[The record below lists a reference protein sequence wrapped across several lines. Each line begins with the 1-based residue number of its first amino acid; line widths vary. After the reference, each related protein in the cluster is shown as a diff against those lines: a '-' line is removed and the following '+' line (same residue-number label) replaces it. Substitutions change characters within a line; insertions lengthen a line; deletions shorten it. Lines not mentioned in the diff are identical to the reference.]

1 MSLRLGQLL
10 YTSFPDVGFN
20 IIASPEV
27 PPEARQAFVQ
37 TVTHQL
43 WDAYNPPDNGYRAVY
58 IYQEAPDRTLF
69 GWLYNDGADDRGRSH
84 VPYFIGHYLEGSL
97 SPEQLD
103 NIFTLLRKGPS
114 TAIDR
119 QTPPEAL
126 EAAFAP
132 DLWDYKPAR
141 AGVAVPAKTRE
152 QAYRDLAKGEL
163 VEMFVSGD
171 EEYKLDE
178 DYLAEFEEEEFD
190 IDDFAFDSDEV
201 PEQTAS
207 RGPWAFL
214 DKLPWKPIAGLTA
227 ASLIAAVGVQQI
239 GAVVGPES
247 SAATQAQSAN
257 PSDTLQNN
265 QPASASVGL
274 DNQFSKTASSSSDA
288 PSPPPAA
295 NMGSSS
301 GTATA
306 AAATSRTFP
315 KSDPKNPQSLDIRH
329 HGEKALEAL
338 DAGNFKEFENHV
350 GHVEDI
356 IAAKDPRAFAGKREQ
371 EAFNALIAGNLSDF
385 KENIDLA
392 YKVDPKFHKVAA
404 LRRFYSEVEK
414 KDFSRAKKLRCLR
427 RKVISESHWWLS
439 RDQKLAMKYLA
450 RKKRF
455 TQA

>member
-84 VPYFIGHYLEGSL
+84 VPYFIGHYLEGPL

-201 PEQTAS
+201 PDQTAS
-207 RGPWAFL
+207 TGPWAFL

-247 SAATQAQSAN
+247 IAATQSQGTKVAN
-257 PSDTLQNN
+257 
-265 QPASASVGL
+265 
-274 DNQFSKTASSSSDA
+274 SSSDV
-288 PSPPPAA
+288 SSLPPTA
-295 NMGSSS
+295 NVGSSS
-301 GTATA
+301 GTAASSTSGNSSS
-306 AAATSRTFP
+306 AATAVAAPSRTFP
-315 KSDPKNPQSLDIRH
+315 KSNSKNLQSLDIRH

-371 EAFNALIAGNLSDF
+371 EAFNALIAGNTSEF

-392 YKVDPKFHKVAA
+392 YKVDPKFHRVAA

-414 KDFSRAKKLRCLR
+414 KGFSKTKKLRYLR